1 MVDPI
6 RIPLPHLTAA
16 PDGERRFRFMEIVR
30 RRMRERRYSRRTEEA
45 YVYWIRRF
53 IVRFDRRHPR
63 ELGDSDVRTFLS
75 ELAVKERV
83 AASTQNQALAAL
95 SFLYERVIER
105 PLARIDG
112 IQPARRSRHVPVVLS
127 SREIEA
133 IFARLEEPVRLCAS
147 LMYGSGLRLTE
158 CVALRVK
165 DVDVERREI
174 VVRDGKGNK
183 DRRTPLG
190 ERCVVPLN
198 AQLRAV
204 RELYRRDERT
214 GTRTTGLA
222 ASLVRKYPSADAE
235 FRWRYVF
242 GATRTFVDEEGVRR
256 RHHLHETVIQRAFK
270 AAVDAAAIRK
280 RATCHSLR
288 HSFATHLLE
297 SGSDIRTVQELL
309 GHSDLRTT
317 MIYTHVLNRGG
328 LGVRSPIDGL

>member
-1 MVDPI
+1 MVEPI
-6 RIPLPHLTAA
+6 RIPVPHLTAP
-16 PDGERRFRFMEIVR
+16 PDSEKRFRFMEIVR
-30 RRMRERRYSRRTEEA
+30 RRLRERRYSRRTEEA
-45 YVYWIRRF
+45 YVHWIRRY

-63 ELGDSDVRTFLS
+63 ELGETEVRTFLS
-75 ELAVKERV
+75 ELAVQHQL

-95 SFLYERVIER
+95 TFLYERVIER

-127 SREIEA
+127 VREIQA
-133 IFARLEEPVRLCAS
+133 VFSHLEEPIRLCAL

-158 CVALRVK
+158 CVTLRVK
-165 DVDVERREI
+165 DIDFDRREI
-174 VVRDGKGNK
+174 VVRDGKGEK

-190 ERCVVPLN
+190 ERCVAPLN
-198 AQLRAV
+198 AQLRAA
-204 RELYRRDERT
+204 RELFRRDERA
-214 GTRTTGLA
+214 GTRTTGLP

-242 GATRTFVDEEGVRR
+242 GATRTFVDEDGIRR

-328 LGVRSPIDGL
+328 LGVRSPVDGL